1 MNCTTDDTKL
11 EAIRRIAQAHA
22 TPASNIGAH
31 RLAVRILEII
41 NHELEENEHDR
52 NSPND

>member
-1 MNCTTDDTKL
+1 MTPTQKL
-11 EAIRRIAQAHA
+11 ARIKRLALAHA